1 MRVRS
6 VLMRAQKRKA
16 LRGKFIMTLRKRL
29 VLSNVYKKMIKEGEN
44 TKFSHLKFPS
54 PFFLFFFLSFFG
66 HLMCLLKHPTFNH
79 RSFVKQTRRRTL
91 QRRRRMRTKR
101 RREREDTKDDEIVL
115 SHDVDDDDDDEN
127 ENDGVTRGRGF

>member
-1 MRVRS
+1 S
-6 VLMRAQKRKA
+6 SSQ
-16 LRGKFIMTLRKRL
+16 T
-29 VLSNVYKKMIKEGEN
+29 STKKMIQEGEN

-54 PFFLFFFLSFFG
+54 PFFLFFFLSFF
-66 HLMCLLKHPTFNH
+66 LWTFDAFVVKHPTFNH

-115 SHDVDDDDDDEN
+115 SHDVDDDDDDDDENEN